1 MSIKLTSWNVN
12 GIRAVNKKP
21 EFWNWFNN
29 SKADI
34 INLQE
39 IRANI
44 DDIPAD
50 LYNIDGYNSYFT
62 TAEKKGYSGVA
73 TYSKVKPVNVFHGLG
88 DIELDMEGR
97 LLRSDFE
104 DFTLLNI
111 YFPNSGTRGAKL
123 DKKIKFC
130 NTLTNYIIDLKDAG
144 RSIVISGD
152 VNIAHEP
159 IDLKNPEKNHENS
172 GFLPAER
179 DWLSEFLD
187 LGFIDTFRELHP
199 TEEKYSWWS
208 YRYHARSKG
217 IGWRLDYFF
226 VSEDLKDKVL
236 SATIEDNVMG
246 SDHCPVTLELDF

>member
-1 MSIKLTSWNVN
+1 MSIKIKSWNVN
-12 GIRAVNKKP
+12 GIRAIDKKP
-21 EFWNWFNN
+21 DFANWFNG
-29 SKADI
+29 SDADI

-44 DDIPAD
+44 DDIPSN
-50 LYNIDGYNSYFT
+50 LYDVNGYNSFFT

-73 TYSKVKPVNVFHGLG
+73 TYSKLKPINVFHSIG
-88 DIELDMEGR
+88 DKELDAEGR
-97 LLRSDFE
+97 LLRCDFE

-111 YFPNSGTRGAKL
+111 YFPNSGTKGVKL

-130 NTLTNYIIDLKDAG
+130 NELTNYIIDLKDEG
-144 RSIVISGD
+144 HSLIISGD
-152 VNIAHEP
+152 VNIAHQP
-159 IDLKNPEKNHENS
+159 IDLKNPEKNHDNS

-187 LGFIDTFRELHP
+187 LGFIDTFRYLHP

-217 IGWRLDYFF
+217 IGWRLDYIF
-226 VSEDLKDKVL
+226 VSEDLKNTIL

-246 SDHCPVTLELDF
+246 SDHCPVTLELDL